1 MLPKRNDAKQR
12 LNEITLELGEVKQHI
27 RQIALTEAKI
37 AKELLAK
44 MNNLERM
51 MDDVFPDLMNEIES
65 IGKRLDNLNADFF
78 SKIFGDILK
87 KELKEHGKN
96 QSMEVKEQVDA
107 GLKDL

>member
-1 MLPKRNDAKQR
+1 MLPKKNDARER
-12 LNEITLELGEVKQHI
+12 LTEITLELGEVKQHI
-27 RQIALTEAKI
+27 RQIALSEAKL

-51 MDDVFPDLMNEIES
+51 MDDVFPDLMNEIEG

-78 SKIFGDILK
+78 SKIFGDVLK
-87 KELKEHGKN
+87 KELREHGKN

-107 GLKDL
+107 SLKDL